1 MTAAKR
7 PIRIV
12 HLGLGAFYRAHAC
25 TYLQK
30 LEGWGVLGVSLRS
43 AAVRDAMRQRN
54 YRYMAAALTPDGMD
68 LQQIDVVQDMLVAPE
83 DPAAVIAALADPT
96 VSLVTL
102 TVTEKG
108 YCHDPATGTLN
119 PDHAGVRSDIANA
132 MAQTAPGFLVR
143 GLQAR
148 RAAELSPFTVLSCDN
163 LPTNGAVARRITIE
177 LASHIDPDLADW
189 IAAEVAFPSAMVDR
203 IVPAT
208 TAEDIARIAALSGQT
223 DVAPGVHEPFT
234 QWIITDEFA
243 GDLPDL
249 AAVGAKIFPDISP
262 FERMKLRMLNGA
274 HSALAYLGSLAGF
287 ETVAGAVADDAI
299 ARYLHALWHDETIP
313 TLTAPPDTPLEDYAS
328 ALLSRFAN
336 PGIQHRLSQ
345 IAMDGSQKLP
355 QRLLGTVEDRLA
367 QGGRID
373 ALLLAIAGWIA
384 YTANQ
389 SDDADLMAA
398 KLRDCH
404 TNDPRQTVR
413 NVLSVSAI
421 FKDTLS
427 AQIIVALSDVYTELT
442 HKGAQNMLT
451 AFAHAMTVKETR
463 T

>member
-1 MTAAKR
+1 MTVAQR

-43 AAVRDAMRQRN
+43 ASVRDAMRPRN
-54 YRYMAAALTPDGMD
+54 YRYTAAALTPDGMD

-83 DPAAVIAALADPT
+83 NPVAVIAALADPA

-119 PDHAGVRSDIANA
+119 AHHIGVKSDITNVLPR
-132 MAQTAPGFLVR
+132 TALGFLVR

-148 RAAELSPFTVLSCDN
+148 RAAGLSPFTVLSCDN
-163 LPTNGAVARRITIE
+163 LPTNGAVARRVTIE
-177 LASHIDPDLADW
+177 LARHIDPDLADW
-189 IAAEVAFPSAMVDR
+189 ISAEVAFPASMVDR

-208 TAEDIARIAALSGQT
+208 TAEDVARITALSGQT
-223 DVAPGVHEPFT
+223 DAAPVVHEPFT

-249 AAVGAKIFPDISP
+249 AAVGAQIVPDIAP

-287 ETVAGAVADDAI
+287 ETVADAVADDSVAC
-299 ARYLHALWHDETIP
+299 YLRALWHNEVIP
-313 TLTAPPDTPLEDYAS
+313 TLTAPPNTRLEDYAG

-336 PGIQHRLSQ
+336 RGIQHRLSQ

-355 QRLLGTVEDRLA
+355 QRFLGTIEDRLA

-373 ALLLAIAGWIA
+373 ALLIALAGWIA
-384 YTANQ
+384 CTANQ
-389 SDDADLMAA
+389 SNDADPMAA
-398 KLRDCH
+398 DLRDCH
-404 TNDPRQTVR
+404 TTDPRQTVR
-413 NVLSVSAI
+413 NILSLSAI

-427 AQIIVALSDVYTELT
+427 TRLMDPLSDVYTELT
-442 HKGAQNMLT
+442 KKGARNMLT
-451 AFAHAMTVKETR
+451 AAAH
-463 T
+463 

>member
-1 MTAAKR
+1 MTKAKR

-43 AAVRDAMRQRN
+43 AAVRDRMRQRG
-54 YRYMAAALTPDGMD
+54 YRYTAAALTPDGMD

-83 DPAAVIAALADPT
+83 DPAAVINALAEPA

-119 PDHAGVRSDIANA
+119 TNHPVVKSDIAHA
-132 MAQTAPGFLVR
+132 LPQTAPGFLAR

-148 RAAELSPFTVLSCDN
+148 RAAGLPPFTVLSCDN
-163 LPTNGAVARRITIE
+163 LPANGAVTRRVTLD
-177 LASHIDPDLADW
+177 LANHVDPDLAAW
-189 IAAEVAFPSAMVDR
+189 IAAEVTFPSAMVDR

-208 TAEDIARIAALSGQT
+208 TAEDIARIARLSGNM
-223 DVAPGVHEPFT
+223 DAAPVVHEPFT
-234 QWIITDEFA
+234 QWVITDDFV

-249 AAVGAKIFPDISP
+249 ATAGAQIVPDIAP

-287 ETVAGAVADDAI
+287 ATVADAVADETVAA
-299 ARYLHALWHDETIP
+299 YLQVLWHEEIIP
-313 TLTAPPDTPLEDYAS
+313 TLKVPPDTSLEDYAA
-328 ALLSRFAN
+328 ALMSRFAN

-355 QRLLGTVEDRLA
+355 QRLLGTIEDRLA
-367 QGGRID
+367 HGGRID
-373 ALLLAIAGWIA
+373 ALLLALAGWIA

-389 SDDADLMAA
+389 SDDADPMAA
-398 KLRDCH
+398 KLRGCH
-404 TNDPRQTVR
+404 ASDPRQTVH
-413 NVLSVSAI
+413 NILSLSAI
-421 FKDTLS
+421 FKDPLS
-427 AQIIVALSDVYTELT
+427 AQITAPLSDVYTDLT
-442 HKGAQNMLT
+442 KKSARAMLAT
-451 AFAHAMTVKETR
+451 VAH
-463 T
+463 